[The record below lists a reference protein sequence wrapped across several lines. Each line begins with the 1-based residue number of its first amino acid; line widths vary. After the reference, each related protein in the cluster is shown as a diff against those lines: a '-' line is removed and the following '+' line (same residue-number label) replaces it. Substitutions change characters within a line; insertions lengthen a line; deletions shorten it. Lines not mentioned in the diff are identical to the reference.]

1 MGNVLAAASPPPPLP
16 SGLSPPPPPQSPGDG
31 PPKPP
36 DTAADDSNPGSMEE
50 LHKKCKEVFPMPF
63 DGARVVITKG
73 LSNHFQLSHT
83 ISMSNGVT
91 IPAGYR
97 FGATYIGTKQTSP
110 TEAYPIVYGEI
121 DPSGNM
127 TSRILHLVGDRV
139 KLQIGAQIQDA
150 KCVMAQLT
158 TDYRG
163 RDFTASLTLGNI
175 DLINSSGVAVLHYLQ
190 NVSRRVALG
199 GELAYQ
205 YGPQV
210 PGNEIAVLS
219 LAGRYSSPNSFT
231 LSGTLSSSGAHL
243 CYYQKG
249 GENIQVGVEVET
261 NLRMAESTAT
271 FGYQVDL
278 PKANLLFRGMVDS
291 NWTVGGVLEK
301 KLLPLPFTFALSGQI
316 NHIKHA
322 TRIGAGLYLG

>member
-1 MGNVLAAASPPPPLP
+1 MGNVLASAPP
-16 SGLSPPPPPQSPGDG
+16 PPPPPQLAPTPPATQTPADVSAGDN
-31 PPKPP
+31 
-36 DTAADDSNPGSMEE
+36 DLNPGSMEE

-63 DGARVVITKG
+63 DGVRVVITKG
-73 LSNHFQLSHT
+73 LSNHFQLTHT
-83 ISMSNGVT
+83 LNMSNGVSV
-91 IPAGYR
+91 PSGYR

-110 TEAYPIVYGEI
+110 TEAYPILYGEV
-121 DPSGNM
+121 DPQGNL
-127 TSRILHLVGDRV
+127 TSRILHLFGDRV
-139 KLQIGAQIQDA
+139 KVQAGAQIQES

-190 NVSRRVALG
+190 NVSERVALG

-210 PGNEIAVLS
+210 PGYEIAALS

-231 LSGTLSSSGAHL
+231 LSGTLGNTGAHL

-261 NLRMAESTAT
+261 NLR
-271 FGYQVDL
+271 
-278 PKANLLFRGMVDS
+278 
-291 NWTVGGVLEK
+291 
-301 KLLPLPFTFALSGQI
+301 
-316 NHIKHA
+316 
-322 TRIGAGLYLG
+322 